1 MQRRVALEVGR
12 GLREIRGRRGE
23 LGLGAFDL
31 QLQVLGIEP
40 RDDVAGMHAIADI
53 DDARDDLAGDAE
65 AEIGLVARPHHA
77 DEFAAGVCVAQS

>member
-1 MQRRVALEVGR
+1 MQRRVALQIGG

-31 QLQVLGIEP
+31 QPEVLRIEP
-40 RDDVAGMHAIADI
+40 RDHVAGVHAIADI
-53 DDARDDLAGDAE
+53 DDAGDDLAGDAE

-77 DEFAAGVCVAQS
+77 DEFAAVSWSRS